1 MNCVDI
7 KMETETADGE
17 EPIIFFD
24 QPEKQRCHIDI
35 MHVKKETETT
45 IKEELFEG
53 QSENQK
59 SHINSSGEKH
69 DYSDSASIFQTA
81 KTECVSPQRE
91 TCSEPIVTA
100 KSDGD
105 TFKRAIAFNNVSAFD
120 LDWAADFIIGKQNE
134 NESVVTEPNTC
145 VNDAVKQLQSAATN
159 KIVSNRNIR
168 SKGNMCAQTLIQDK
182 CKALRYHCDICKAR
196 CKSYAS
202 LRCHKYC
209 YHKTPFHDVNSVE
222 AAVPIMLNAKPTLG
236 LDSESKYKFHS
247 RAFTRKCPVEKP
259 ATENVVEEPN
269 ICVNDAVKQ
278 VQSEAANT
286 IVSNRSETVE
296 CSLRS
301 KCNMYTQT
309 PTQDNFQCDICNVHC
324 KTYVRLQCHE
334 YFYHKIPIHNINSV
348 DAAMPRIL
356 TTKPNTALE
365 TMLDSTSKHTF
376 HSRDFTL
383 KCPIETHAA
392 GSVVK
397 IGADTD
403 YFQNDNRM
411 QVDIEFQNT
420 VKDRSD
426 PSDVNEIIGN
436 AIVSTKPVVS
446 IDCVKIEAETDDYQ
460 SIDDFQM
467 KDEFQDPAVLI
478 ESISFDLPADLEPL
492 NKHANHYSIKE
503 IAENVNA
510 SIRPTLSTESFV
522 KIKSSTDIFQ
532 NVDGVQ
538 IKNEF
543 KNPAGL
549 IKTGTSVR
557 LAGLDVVNEQYDR
570 ANLKTFVETVNGS
583 TNSSL
588 SAEGVVRIKSSTD
601 NLQNIDE
608 TQIKDELKKYPVL
621 TKCLNAYEPL
631 AEFTIFN
638 KHTDKPVV
646 EEIVESDHDS
656 TKPMASAAGVFKL
669 ESSMD
674 GFQNVDGVQKK
685 DEFQK
690 HAVLTKTAVF
700 EPLIGLENILKKNAY
715 HSGIKENEEH
725 VNESNKPKLFVT
737 VVLTENQFIAEE
749 HNYCTRNIP
758 SVSTQIG
765 PRPITYYCKLCNF
778 NCLSSESLTCHHKTH
793 HEVISSKAITE
804 R

>member
-1 MNCVDI
+1 MALDF
-7 KMETETADGE
+7 M
-17 EPIIFFD
+17 
-24 QPEKQRCHIDI
+24 HI
-35 MHVKKETETT
+35 KKETETT
-45 IKEELFEG
+45 VIEEPTLFEG
-53 QSENQK
+53 EAETQK
-59 SHINSSGEKH
+59 SHAYSSGETH
-69 DYSDSASIFQTA
+69 DYSGPASIVLTT
-81 KTECVSPQRE
+81 KTERVSPQRE
-91 TCSEPIVTA
+91 TCAESIVTA
-100 KSDGD
+100 NSDGD
-105 TFKRAIAFNNVSAFD
+105 KFKKTITFNNVPAFD

-145 VNDAVKQLQSAATN
+145 ECVNDVVKQVHYAATN
-159 KIVSNRNIR
+159 KSVSNRNKAAEYNLR
-168 SKGNMCAQTLIQDK
+168 SKGNVYAQTVTREK
-182 CKALRYHCDICKAR
+182 CKALGYHCDICKAHY
-196 CKSYAS
+196 KSYAS

-209 YHKTPFHDVNSVE
+209 YHKTPLHDVNSVE
-222 AAVPIMLNAKPTLG
+222 AAVPIMLNNKPTLT
-236 LDSESKYKFHS
+236 LDSESKHTFHS
-247 RAFTRKCPVEKP
+247 RAFTRKYPVEKP

-286 IVSNRSETVE
+286 IVSNRSETAE

-334 YFYHKIPIHNINSV
+334 YFYHKIPINNINSV
-348 DAAMPRIL
+348 DAAKPRIL
-356 TTKPNTALE
+356 TAKPNTALE
-365 TMLDSTSKHTF
+365 TKLDYTSKHTF
-376 HSRDFTL
+376 HSRDCTL

-411 QVDIEFQNT
+411 QVEVEFQNT

-426 PSDVNEIIGN
+426 PSDVNEIIRN

-460 SIDDFQM
+460 TIDDFQM
-467 KDEFQDPAVLI
+467 KDEFENPAVLI
-478 ESISFDLPADLEPL
+478 ESIPFDLPADLEPL
-492 NKHANHYSIKE
+492 NRHADHSSIKE
-503 IAENVNA
+503 MAENINA
-510 SIRPTLSTESFV
+510 SIRPMLSTESFV
-522 KIKSSTDIFQ
+522 KVKSSTDIFQ

-543 KNPAGL
+543 QNPAGL
-549 IKTGTSVR
+549 IKAGASVR
-557 LAGLDVVNEQYDR
+557 LAGLDIVNEQYDR
-570 ANLKTFVETVNGS
+570 SNLKTFLETVNGS
-583 TNSSL
+583 TKSSL
-588 SAEGVVRIKSSTD
+588 SAEDVVRIKSSTD
-601 NLQNIDE
+601 NLQNIDG

-631 AEFTIFN
+631 AEFTILN
-638 KHTDKPVV
+638 KHADNPVV
-646 EEIVESDHDS
+646 EEIVEDDHDS
-656 TKPMASAAGVFKL
+656 TKPMVSAEGVVKL

-674 GFQNVDGVQKK
+674 SFQNVDGVQKK

-690 HAVLTKTAVF
+690 HAVLTKTAAF
-700 EPLIGLENILKKNAY
+700 ETLTGLESVLKKNAN
-715 HSGIKENEEH
+715 HSGIKEMEEH
-725 VNESNKPKLFVT
+725 VNDSNKPKLFVT

-765 PRPITYYCKLCNF
+765 PGPIIYYCKLCNF
-778 NCLSSESLTCHHKTH
+778 NC
-793 HEVISSKAITE
+793 
-804 R
+804 